1 MQRIFCVFCT
11 PTHAT
16 TSHTSPAST
25 SIGSF
30 ASTRSWSLASRLL
43 SLFFAACK
51 QHVAAGPFLCPLL
64 FVIMCV
70 MNTSLLLTAHSFSLH
85 LVSIYNHMRP
95 FRGKRTR
102 TRTHA
107 VWRHPEFKQSMNISW
122 VRQMRN
128 LCHTNSQLPT
138 HLHSLWWGGAGK
150 AEGR

>member
-11 PTHAT
+11 PTHAA
-16 TSHTSPAST
+16 TSHMSPEST
-25 SIGSF
+25 SIWSF
-30 ASTRSWSLASRLL
+30 ASTRSWSLASRY
-43 SLFFAACK
+43 SL
-51 QHVAAGPFLCPLL
+51 QHVSGVAAGPFLCPLL
-64 FVIMCV
+64 FVIICAV
-70 MNTSLLLTAHSFSLH
+70 NTSLLLTAHSFSLH

-95 FRGKRTR
+95 FRGKR

-150 AEGR
+150 AGGR

>member
-1 MQRIFCVFCT
+1 MYFVRQRMQLQVICHPYAPALGHLRVPGPGLLQAAFCRF
-11 PTHAT
+11 
-16 TSHTSPAST
+16 
-25 SIGSF
+25 
-30 ASTRSWSLASRLL
+30 SL
-43 SLFFAACK
+43 
-51 QHVAAGPFLCPLL
+51 QHVSGVATRPFLCPLL
-64 FVIMCV
+64 FVIICA